1 MFDIVPVQIWPLVT
15 FTATFVLWNW
25 GWRRE
30 TTYFVTSDCSIRVN
44 LSYLTFYSI
53 LLTLYSASTDMY
65 NESRQMNAS
74 INAQEIYIQEVF
86 LLVRRKKIIDS
97 QLQWRVVLS
106 YVLTED
112 YSHTHVHIT
121 LNNTQQEGQRT
132 VTSTVSVML
141 NVGTKMS
148 VI

>member
-1 MFDIVPVQIWPLVT
+1 
-15 FTATFVLWNW
+15 
-25 GWRRE
+25 
-30 TTYFVTSDCSIRVN
+30 
-44 LSYLTFYSI
+44 
-53 LLTLYSASTDMY
+53 MY